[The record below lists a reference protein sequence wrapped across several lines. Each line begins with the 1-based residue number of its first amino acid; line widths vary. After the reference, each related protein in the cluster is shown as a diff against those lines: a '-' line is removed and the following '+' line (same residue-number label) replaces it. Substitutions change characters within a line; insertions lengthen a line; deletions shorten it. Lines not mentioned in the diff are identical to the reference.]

1 MKKKFYKIISYLLI
15 AGMTMTTFS
24 SIAMAEEIVET
35 TGEGTPETPAITK
48 TTNTETDENSG
59 ETSPGAES
67 VNTTQGDIAG
77 DGTKLEICPVISRCQ
92 SAGTG
97 SAAA

>member
-35 TGEGTPETPAITK
+35 TGEGTPETPA
-48 TTNTETDENSG
+48 N
-59 ETSPGAES
+59 
-67 VNTTQGDIAG
+67 
-77 DGTKLEICPVISRCQ
+77 R
-92 SAGTG
+92 
-97 SAAA
+97 

>member
-59 ETSPGAES
+59 ETTITIEIDKKWES
-67 VNTTQGDIAG
+67 ETVEGRETVESTDIYDKKG
-77 DGTKLEICPVISRCQ
+77 
-92 SAGTG
+92 
-97 SAAA
+97 